1 MDDQRCPAEGG
12 TLQYLPA
19 LESYSRASY
28 IGIVMAHTESKVEQE
43 YVLQS
48 LGDRSTDIRD
58 EAYKVL
64 SEMSLSPEQYQSIEE
79 LLRFKYSEMR
89 INAINLL
96 MKQPKEQ
103 LTGSIRRLLS
113 NKNAER
119 RLAGLDM
126 MKTIRNVD
134 FLKESYRELLS
145 TVREIQKPNAKE
157 KILIESLIGDGTEQS
172 TTSNYTRENGFG
184 LYDPAFEVNLPAITP
199 DAGFNVKKAFEFI
212 RLGKAKAIFDKI

>member
-1 MDDQRCPAEGG
+1 
-12 TLQYLPA
+12 
-19 LESYSRASY
+19 
-28 IGIVMAHTESKVEQE
+28 
-43 YVLQS
+43 
-48 LGDRSTDIRD
+48 
-58 EAYKVL
+58 
-64 SEMSLSPEQYQSIEE
+64 
-79 LLRFKYSEMR
+79 
-89 INAINLL
+89 
-96 MKQPKEQ
+96 MKQPKEH

-172 TTSNYTRENGFG
+172 TTSNYT
-184 LYDPAFEVNLPAITP
+184 
-199 DAGFNVKKAFEFI
+199 
-212 RLGKAKAIFDKI
+212 

>member
-1 MDDQRCPAEGG
+1 
-12 TLQYLPA
+12 
-19 LESYSRASY
+19 
-28 IGIVMAHTESKVEQE
+28 MAHTESKVEQE

-184 LYDPAFEVNLPAITP
+184 LYDPAFEVNLPAILPMP
-199 DAGFNVKKAFEFI
+199 DSTLRKHLSLSVWEKP
-212 RLGKAKAIFDKI
+212 RQSSTS